1 MQGSRNPDTRAEG
14 ICGKANEVMEHF
26 NIFGVDI
33 ADFLRA
39 FIVFIGA
46 YLGTKHGNGSNGK

>member
-1 MQGSRNPDTRAEG
+1 
-14 ICGKANEVMEHF
+14 MEHF